1 MSKKRLISNSMMIE
15 HRKWEYREAQSRLV
29 SVLSYMEQDKLPPLI
44 REALND
50 ALAKRE
56 AWANEPLYREE

>member
-1 MSKKRLISNSMMIE
+1 MSEKRLISNSMMIE
-15 HRKWEYREAQSRLV
+15 HRKHEYREAQSRLV
-29 SVLSYMEQDKLPPLI
+29 NVLAYVEQDKLPPVI
-44 REALND
+44 RELLND

>member
-1 MSKKRLISNSMMIE
+1 MSKKLISNSMMIE

-29 SVLSYMEQDKLPPLI
+29 NVMAYMEQSQLPPLL
-44 REALND
+44 RELLND
-50 ALAKRE
+50 AITKRE

>member
-1 MSKKRLISNSMMIE
+1 MSEKRLIPNSMMIE

-44 REALND
+44 REVLSD